1 MKLRI
6 KGNSLRLRLTRGEVA
21 ELKEGGQVFET
32 VTFGSGSNFIYK
44 IDSVDEKDRISADFH
59 ANELVVSVPASL
71 VQEWAVSD
79 QISLEAN
86 ELQPTILIEKDFA
99 CLEPRQDEDE
109 TDMFPN
115 PGNTFCKSA

>member
-6 KGNSLRLRLTRGEVA
+6 KGNSLRLRLTRGDVA
-21 ELKEGGQVFET
+21 ELKESGQVFET
-32 VTFGSGSNFIYK
+32 VTFGSGNNFIYK
-44 IDSVDEKDRISADFH
+44 IESVEEKDRISADFH
-59 ANELVVSVPASL
+59 AKELVVSVPTFL

-79 QISLEAN
+79 QVSLEAN

-99 CLEPRQDEDE
+99 CLEPRQGEDE

-115 PGNTFCKSA
+115 PGNTLCKSA